1 MRFRSLFTALC
12 AVSLIAVSCS
22 KSDDRALRPSD
33 PSLEYT
39 LAIIKP
45 NAVKNN
51 DIGGVLTRLE
61 SGGLRIAA
69 LKMQTLTLEEAKQ
82 FYAVHRER
90 SFYPQLTTF
99 MSSGPIVAVALEGAN
114 AVKRSRDIMGETD
127 PTKAQPGTIRS
138 DYGINV
144 TENAVHGSDSAE
156 NARKELGF
164 FFSAKDLQQRY

>member
-1 MRFRSLFTALC
+1 MRFWKTLSALC
-12 AVSLIAVSCS
+12 VLTLVAVSCS
-22 KSDDRALRPSD
+22 KAEHEIQPSN

-51 DIGGVLTRLE
+51 DIGGILTRLE

-69 LKMQTLTLEEAKQ
+69 LKMQKLTLEEAKQ
-82 FYAVHRER
+82 FYTVHRDR
-90 SFYPQLTTF
+90 SFFPQLTTF
-99 MSSGPIVAVALEGAN
+99 MSSGPIVAVALEGEN
-114 AVKRSRDIMGETD
+114 AVARSRAIMGETD

-138 DYGINV
+138 DYGVNV
-144 TENAVHGSDSAE
+144 TENGIHGSDSAE
-156 NARKELGF
+156 NARKELSF